1 MADKNRAPSDLAS
14 LRATLEALR
23 QDVETQTAINIVEGV
38 NTAETLALLGH
49 WMRTRRT
56 PTPPEIASLEK
67 LARQRWSEQ
76 VRHFIALAKGE
87 SGGIDRSL
95 GVLLGNVEG
104 APEPRPSRAA
114 RKPQAPARGRARKPR
129 KR

>member
-1 MADKNRAPSDLAS
+1 MSDKNRAPSDLAS
-14 LRATLEALR
+14 LHATLAALR

-38 NTAETLALLGH
+38 NTAETLALFGH
-49 WMRTRRT
+49 WMRTRR
-56 PTPPEIASLEK
+56 PPSPREVASLEK
-67 LARQRWSEQ
+67 LARQRWTEQ

-104 APEPRPSRAA
+104 KGPLTPPKPA
-114 RKPQAPARGRARKPR
+114 RKPKAPARGGARKP
-129 KR
+129 KRR